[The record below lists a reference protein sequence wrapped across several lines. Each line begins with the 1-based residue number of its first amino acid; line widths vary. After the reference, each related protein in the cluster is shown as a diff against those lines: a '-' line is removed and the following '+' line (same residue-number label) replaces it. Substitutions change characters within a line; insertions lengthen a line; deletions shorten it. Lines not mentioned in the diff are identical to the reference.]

1 MDLYVIVLGYVLNGT
16 LCQCK
21 KLKMQCQANWCSRN
35 MGAYE
40 IHSFQILA
48 GLSAIMA
55 ENFCG
60 LR

>member
-1 MDLYVIVLGYVLNGT
+1 
-16 LCQCK
+16 
-21 KLKMQCQANWCSRN
+21 MQCQANWCSRN

-40 IHSFQILA
+40 ITHSFQILA

-55 ENFCG
+55 EHFCG